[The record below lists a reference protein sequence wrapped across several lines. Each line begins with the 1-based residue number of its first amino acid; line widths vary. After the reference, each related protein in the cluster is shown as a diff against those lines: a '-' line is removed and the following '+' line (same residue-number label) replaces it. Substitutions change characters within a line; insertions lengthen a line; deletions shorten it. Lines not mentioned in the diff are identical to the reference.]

1 MKLGYTLDY
10 KLGYIYVDYD
20 LEFLSGN
27 TCISKVRVIDKVQ
40 RKQKIMVNTRDS
52 IKTLVS

>member
-27 TCISKVRVIDKVQ
+27 TCISNPKWELLTKFWEN
-40 RKQKIMVNTRDS
+40 KK
-52 IKTLVS
+52 

>member
-20 LEFLSGN
+20 LEFYRATHVYQIQSE
-27 TCISKVRVIDKVQ
+27 SY
-40 RKQKIMVNTRDS
+40 
-52 IKTLVS
+52 